1 MKLRLNY
8 LFQEHEGKEDERVA
22 LIEDDENEEG
32 QASPSKQRK
41 PFDEAGHLK
50 LWDEGNPEIE
60 IPPEVIDY
68 IDNDFDLE
76 YDDRAE

>member
-1 MKLRLNY
+1 M
-8 LFQEHEGKEDERVA
+8 
-22 LIEDDENEEG
+22 
-32 QASPSKQRK
+32 
-41 PFDEAGHLK
+41 K